1 MSRKLFIILFA
12 LALIVTPSFALAVT
26 FGSSTLPTPAST
38 PTPTLPSGGS
48 TPTPTA
54 GFPTPTPLTTPI
66 QTPIV
71 VAQSGDPGQISTG
84 PGEAA
89 VLALVMSLIASL
101 LYVGYSYT
109 PAYRRNEAEKY
120 AKEGAREGKNID
132 FKS

>member
-1 MSRKLFIILFA
+1 MKIHKMRNRFSMILLASMLMFA
-12 LALIVTPSFALAVT
+12 PSFVMAVT
-26 FGSSTLPTPAST
+26 FGSTTLPTPTST
-38 PTPTLPSGGS
+38 PTAVGS
-48 TPTPTA
+48 FTPTPILSS
-54 GFPTPTPLTTPI
+54 TPLTTLMP
-66 QTPIV
+66 TPIII
-71 VAQSGDPGQISTG
+71 ADSGDPARVSTG

-109 PAYRRNEAEKY
+109 PAYRRHEAKMY

>member
-1 MSRKLFIILFA
+1 MKLQNKSAVIFLIVLFLVFSSSFVSAEDAIILEDTG
-12 LALIVTPSFALAVT
+12 VPPPSMPTPSF
-26 FGSSTLPTPAST
+26 T
-38 PTPTLPSGGS
+38 PTFS
-48 TPTPTA
+48 
-54 GFPTPTPLTTPI
+54 PTPLTTLTP
-66 QTPIV
+66 TPIII
-71 VAQSGDPGQISTG
+71 ADSGDPARVSTG